1 MGHAICLKV
10 CTLLLQLHQNQ
21 QTVTFSLT
29 ISGQTREVIEGTF
42 YLLKDPR
49 MIAHLCL
56 TSLASIGGYLIVG
69 GLFLSFVFANGG
81 VAVGDKMAHTMT
93 FHPMQV

>member
-1 MGHAICLKV
+1 M
-10 CTLLLQLHQNQ
+10 
-21 QTVTFSLT
+21 
-29 ISGQTREVIEGTF
+29 EGTF

-69 GLFLSFVFANGG
+69 GLFMSFVVANGG
-81 VAVGDKMAHTMT
+81 VAVGDKMAHAVT
-93 FHPMQV
+93 FHPMQVYKLKPCLHERRSWETFISSRSIPLKLN